1 MKRVA
6 SIAAHVTSP
15 AAAEAEVEVEDQ
27 DAALGSFEQ
36 EEFPIFGADT
46 PVDDAF
52 VQRFLTEGFC
62 TLTPD
67 MAPGI
72 VEKIDARLKE
82 MTPPVVSSEEEGEAL
97 EKKVIAG
104 AERGYLVMDSDGSV
118 KSADGKRTSEYDNSS
133 KDEPVLPELDD
144 LLEAPNVKATLTAL
158 LGENY
163 MVDSDRGSNF
173 TVPGRKAN
181 TDWHRDGN
189 DKRRHHH
196 PRMLMGLYYPQ
207 AVTLRMGPTAV
218 VARSHWLSDFDPAFQ
233 NHEVLSTPRQ
243 STAGVN
249 NDGDYLG
256 TGRGGANNPM
266 SVVPEH
272 FGVTR
277 YMAVPAG
284 TFMIMFYDTWHR
296 ATSSTNESDMH
307 LTPVDR
313 DPTDTRWMC
322 KFRFWRMEEPSRP
335 TWLHDPDRAFEPP
348 LDSPFPDEYRIT
360 PATKSVFNWMTGH
373 QVQPAPDGE
382 AAAVSTADLMERL
395 GWFSPTW
402 SIELKEQFRR
412 GVPPPNPLLTET
424 GKPASLGAMCA
435 AYELATRPEAWAPML
450 TATLCGGVTISPDRA
465 VGAWAAY
472 TASYGLASVVPT
484 PEALVRW

>member
-82 MTPPVVSSEEEGEAL
+82 MTPPVVSLEEEGEAL

-196 PRMLMGLYYPQ
+196 PRMLMGLY
-207 AVTLRMGPTAV
+207 
-218 VARSHWLSDFDPAFQ
+218 
-233 NHEVLSTPRQ
+233 
-243 STAGVN
+243 
-249 NDGDYLG
+249 
-256 TGRGGANNPM
+256 
-266 SVVPEH
+266 
-272 FGVTR
+272 
-277 YMAVPAG
+277 
-284 TFMIMFYDTWHR
+284 
-296 ATSSTNESDMH
+296 
-307 LTPVDR
+307 
-313 DPTDTRWMC
+313 
-322 KFRFWRMEEPSRP
+322 
-335 TWLHDPDRAFEPP
+335 
-348 LDSPFPDEYRIT
+348 
-360 PATKSVFNWMTGH
+360 
-373 QVQPAPDGE
+373 
-382 AAAVSTADLMERL
+382 
-395 GWFSPTW
+395 
-402 SIELKEQFRR
+402 FRR
-412 GVPPPNPLLTET
+412 P
-424 GKPASLGAMCA
+424 
-435 AYELATRPEAWAPML
+435 
-450 TATLCGGVTISPDRA
+450 
-465 VGAWAAY
+465 
-472 TASYGLASVVPT
+472 
-484 PEALVRW
+484 